1 MISVSATDARANFQD
16 LINRAEYKGERIV
29 VQRHGKAVVAIIGLD
44 DLKLLEAVEDA
55 IDSET
60 LLKAVEENNGF
71 TTLEAIMANR
81 GNK

>member
-44 DLKLLEAVEDA
+44 DLKLLEAIEDA

-81 GNK
+81 GNG

>member
-29 VQRHGKAVVAIIGLD
+29 VHRHGKAVVAIIGLD

-81 GNK
+81 GNE

>member
-16 LINRAEYKGERIV
+16 LINRAEYKGERII